1 MVLEVSMGTVLPVL
15 TDLDESYDDMRN
27 RAVDELQTNIQIT
40 DMSAQANSSLH
51 DLTINLTNSGS
62 TVIETSY
69 INVLIDGSMSVF
81 AIDDLYWFPESSY
94 TVLVNGVS
102 GSGVHQVK
110 VITKNGICDYATYSY
125 P

>member
-1 MVLEVSMGTVLPVL
+1 MVLEVSVGTVLPVL
-15 TDLDESYDDMRN
+15 TDLDESYDKMRN
-27 RAVDELQTNIQIT
+27 RAVEELQTDIQIN
-40 DMSAQANSSLH
+40 DMSTQANNSLH

-69 INVLIDGSMSVF
+69 ITVLIDGSNSVF
-81 AIDDLYWFPESSY
+81 AVDELYWFPESSY
-94 TVLVNGVS
+94 TISVNGIS

>member
-1 MVLEVSMGTVLPVL
+1 MVLEVSVGTVLPVL
-15 TDLDESYDDMRN
+15 TDLDESYDKMRN
-27 RAVDELQTNIQIT
+27 RAVEELQTDIQIN
-40 DMSAQANSSLH
+40 DMSTQANNSLH

-69 INVLIDGSMSVF
+69 ITVLIDGSNSVF
-81 AIDDLYWFPESSY
+81 AVDELYWFPESSY
-94 TVLVNGVS
+94 TMMVPGIS